1 MLSNQWIVRD
11 FYPIDYLPRGVRL
24 SAYGGDAGDLPAPVL
39 QGFLDAVAAGTAV
52 VPIDN
57 VYPFDQIVEA
67 HVAMET
73 GHTKGKLVITT

>member
-1 MLSNQWIVRD
+1 MLSNQWIVKD

-24 SAYGGDAGDLPAPVL
+24 SAYGGDAADLPAPVL

-52 VPIDN
+52 SPIDH
-57 VYPFDQIVEA
+57 VYRFDQIVEA
-67 HVAMET
+67 HSAMDA